1 MYSDRDIRDMR
12 MQGDSDLLITPG
24 TDVYDIND
32 DKVGTVHQYNPR
44 AACLVV
50 QKRFI
55 VTRDL
60 YIPTS
65 AIARNDSGG
74 IFLNLSKEDLKDERY
89 STWPVAGTTTAPPA
103 TSAATGTRTE
113 AADRDSNMPVHDEPT
128 VDQQQGESGQ
138 PYVDSQ

>member
-50 QKRFI
+50 QKGFI
-55 VTRDL
+55 FTRDI

-74 IFLNLSKEDLKDERY
+74 IYLNLSKEDLKDERY
-89 STWPVAGTTTAPPA
+89 STWPVAGTTTTP
-103 TSAATGTRTE
+103 SARSTTARTRTDD
-113 AADRDSNMPVHDEPT
+113 ADRDINMPVRDEEPT
-128 VDQQQGESGQ
+128 VDQQQPESGQ
-138 PYVDSQ
+138 T

>member
-50 QKRFI
+50 QKGFI
-55 VTRDL
+55 LTRDI

-74 IFLNLSKEDLKDERY
+74 IYLNLSKEDLKDERY
-89 STWPVAGTTTAPPA
+89 STWPVRGTTTAPSA
-103 TSAATGTRTE
+103 TSTATGTRTDDG
-113 AADRDSNMPVHDEPT
+113 DRDVTMPAPDEKPT
-128 VDQQQGESGQ
+128 VDQQPPETGQ
-138 PYVDSQ
+138 T